1 MVSSSC
7 VLLRLKA
14 HYLGDPLTFLDGC
27 YDILPLDP
35 VQERQ
40 RLVQSVRQMLSS
52 VQPGKGVS
60 IIASGSWGSGKSQVI
75 GTLPSPQPK
84 GCKPLNG
91 SGVLKIALETLLP
104 LEKPRDGSQQH
115 QDSCISI
122 SCYEVI
128 GDEVYDLMSD
138 QWAGPNGSLKQHL
151 QQQHRLRS
159 RILRTMNTASSHL
172 NALSNNRATT
182 SSRLM
187 TNGCGS
193 SDAIKLKRQAESLRK
208 SFVSQSSSRHMTWAP
223 STGPG
228 EERVHTS
235 TKTVPAKTS
244 SKPAAHSTSRPLQ
257 VQSLVTVRAASA
269 QDAADIIAAALTRRS
284 AIEVEGR
291 AHCHLGH
298 AIVRITWT
306 SPPASLATVS
316 TPNIGMRSKRD
327 TASAASG
334 LAAPQRAF
342 SGASIPALR
351 TLTLVDCCSSAA
363 AGLLPERWSSAAKLG
378 SMSLGRALSNL
389 HRGEA
394 AMRLRESQLT
404 RSLIG
409 STDSVLFLACI
420 GGTHDLPISE
430 LLSSSINNV
439 RSSSS
444 NSWAGASLGAPPSP
458 SAMAAAADEAT
469 LQLVRSLTCRH
480 SSKES
485 SSTVAPDAAADVIR
499 TAATGVGDLGRSSSF
514 PSGSNGHS
522 LEGFKTGGKV
532 SGRSHPLLMRRGKQM
547 LLMSPPPPLILPD
560 TLIPLPGQC
569 SSPCSASFHS
579 PDTLQEGQALDPLL
593 STYADSTLSAP
604 RTPGSA
610 SSMYSFSS
618 RKSMNEGNTAPG
630 GVVPGLRPRWL
641 SGSRIPRPPG
651 AVSPLASPFNSL
663 QQETSSRAPVKAPT
677 DPQSRLDQLQLS
689 VAEQLAEESIAL
701 AQLTLRRKFNP
712 PDKDSRTKGYHSK
725 QVLGGRPSTLLPF
738 PTTPSPSKR
747 HAIVSASPSPSS
759 SLFPLP
765 NSALSAA
772 DTASVVDA
780 ASRMKMNSPHKL
792 HPYQGAR
799 AGGSPLKRQ
808 NLIFISPSNP
818 SSGSANRLKPVHER
832 HPSAPARSSRWGSAG
847 RPYYPRQPTSSLH
860 QGHTAHQ
867 GGRKHYIG
875 ALASRL
881 AGGVGNTLSSELNRR
896 RSRSALSAL
905 YRHLLSGPNRARLEE
920 QYMVLLD
927 EFQQFQ
933 KLPRLRS
940 IESGISARTLVL
952 HTEGAAVCTAGS
964 TNGEASAVTPLDG
977 STFSWIRCSPKEN
990 VSSNPCV
997 RVGLDGVVEEDEMC
1011 HPRALGMAGE
1021 KSEGSFAGFKTSTSD
1036 TVPSLRLH
1044 LQSGD
1049 DDTRIPA
1056 EQGAGDWKQQ
1066 VNFTTVN
1073 LAGRRTVNVLA
1084 ANAHDYN
1091 KEEEEEEDSLFTLH
1105 VPQAL
1110 FSDTSHVDNISAAP
1124 TEYHSKRPSAK
1135 HAPSQSLHQSSTPF
1149 HTPLNLLPHSSSAST
1164 RENAASHPRPH
1175 HPLPRNQPIL
1185 SHLDPQRPHQ
1195 PLDHMLPS
1203 LKRNPHEPQQLR
1215 SQGLEASSHK
1225 ALDNYDLISLVLTD
1239 RCSKSGKGLKT
1250 QARISGLLSLKHA
1263 EGRPGAPAPVF
1274 TQQAPLSLAM
1284 RQQLALQKHLSRTA
1298 APSLVSKGREQQQQ
1312 QPLWAGASSARTG
1325 LGLLPALSPDARPL
1339 PLPQQ
1344 LQHVWNRY
1352 SEVKFDDKRSSGGG
1366 TAVPCTAPQ
1375 EPSTLN
1381 NHVPSHQSCAH
1392 APADAATTYFH
1403 TANNPIN
1410 IAQQGAQDFHSKKQ
1424 KKYEVSAAALLRADG
1439 LSRDPPAAMM
1449 ISAFTVLQVQSA
1461 EDDVLP
1467 APLPPCTMAS
1477 ADHLLLQ
1484 GTDELPAPLPSSTM
1498 ASADHLLLQGTDELP
1513 NGEVLRR
1520 AAIFESLVTSH
1531 SSHSSLDHYAPS
1543 SAAISII
1550 TSKEYKQPT
1559 NQYLASLSQSAK
1571 SDGYQ
1576 GGFTKSD
1583 TNVRNAMPL
1592 PAVLFGGCNEETQTH
1607 KPLTIMK
1614 DAMFGS
1620 CNHETPAA
1628 ALELLEPIMVKD
1640 GTSQPA
1646 AAEPSQTYTAS
1657 STSPRTALPTSP
1669 LAAVAAS
1676 SSKEN
1681 VEGMQQSV
1689 VSLMRDRG
1697 LLDLDED
1704 SDVVCLYSDA
1714 GDGGLE
1720 VPTTTTLEVPT
1731 TTTLEVPTSTTLE
1744 VPTTTTL
1751 EVPTSTTLEVPTYYH
1766 LGGPHYYHLGGPHY
1780 YHLGG
1785 PPLPTTLE
1793 VPTTTTLEVPT
1804 TTTLEVPTTTT
1815 LEVPTTTTL
1824 EVPTTTTL
1832 TQRAAGIMMMDGNG
1846 TRPQQMISTRGN
1858 LAVDH
1863 KTTAAAAALPPQPI
1877 MTNDRKALHQE
1888 YSTSSSMP
1896 SSPAIPAASM
1906 MTVNKHSAGSSGN
1919 AESVTSTVV
1928 SSGTA
1933 DTADPSSMMMRKS
1946 TSSMM
1951 RKPFVWLDKMM
1962 TRMRSRR
1969 YSQQDVSEL

>member
-1 MVSSSC
+1 
-7 VLLRLKA
+7 
-14 HYLGDPLTFLDGC
+14 
-27 YDILPLDP
+27 
-35 VQERQ
+35 
-40 RLVQSVRQMLSS
+40 
-52 VQPGKGVS
+52 
-60 IIASGSWGSGKSQVI
+60 
-75 GTLPSPQPK
+75 
-84 GCKPLNG
+84 
-91 SGVLKIALETLLP
+91 
-104 LEKPRDGSQQH
+104 
-115 QDSCISI
+115 
-122 SCYEVI
+122 
-128 GDEVYDLMSD
+128 MSD

-159 RILRTMNTASSHL
+159 RVLRTMNTASSHL

-187 TNGCGS
+187 TYGCGS

-208 SFVSQSSSRHMTWAP
+208 SFVSQSSSRNMTWAP

-284 AIEVEGR
+284 AMEVEGR

-306 SPPASLATVS
+306 SPPAGLATVS
-316 TPNIGMRSKRD
+316 TPNIGMRIKRD
-327 TASAASG
+327 TASAGSG

-342 SGASIPALR
+342 SGAATPAMR

-409 STDSVLFLACI
+409 STDSVLFLACL

-439 RSSSS
+439 RSSS

-485 SSTVAPDAAADVIR
+485 SSTVAPDAAAAVIR
-499 TAATGVGDLGRSSSF
+499 TAATGVDDLGRSSSF
-514 PSGSNGHS
+514 PSGSNAHS
-522 LEGFKTGGKV
+522 LEGLKTGGEV

-604 RTPGSA
+604 RTPSSA

-618 RKSMNEGNTAPG
+618 RKSMNKGNTAPG

-641 SGSRIPRPPG
+641 PGSRIPRPPG

-677 DPQSRLDQLQLS
+677 DPQRLDQLQLS

-712 PDKDSRTKGYHSK
+712 PGKDSRTNGYHSQ

-747 HAIVSASPSPSS
+747 HAIVSASPSTSS

-799 AGGSPLKRQ
+799 AGGSPLNRQ
-808 NLIFISPSNP
+808 NLTFISPSNP
-818 SSGSANRLKPVHER
+818 SSGSANRLKPMHER

-847 RPYYPRQPTSSLH
+847 RPYYPRQPASSLH
-860 QGHTAHQ
+860 QGHAAHQ

-905 YRHLLSGPNRARLEE
+905 YRHLPSGPNRARLEE

-964 TNGEASAVTPLDG
+964 TNGEASAVTPLHG

-1036 TVPSLRLH
+1036 TVPSLRFH
-1044 LQSGD
+1044 LQAGD

-1056 EQGAGDWKQQ
+1056 EQGAGDRKQQ
-1066 VNFTTVN
+1066 VNLTTVN

-1084 ANAHDYN
+1084 ANAHGYN
-1091 KEEEEEEDSLFTLH
+1091 KEEEEEDSLFTLH

-1164 RENAASHPRPH
+1164 RENAASHLRPH

-1185 SHLDPQRPHQ
+1185 SHLDPQRPHQPILSHLDPQRSHQ

-1225 ALDNYDLISLVLTD
+1225 ALDNDLISLVLTD

-1250 QARISGLLSLKHA
+1250 QARISGLLPLKHA
-1263 EGRPGAPAPVF
+1263 EGRPGAPAPAPAPVF
-1274 TQQAPLSLAM
+1274 TPQAPLSLAM

-1312 QPLWAGASSARTG
+1312 QLGVRVTTPEGHPTCRVSKSPYEQQLRVPAGRYSVASRSDSLVFSVGSELPCTSVLVDKGVLQQQQQPLWAGASSACTG
-1325 LGLLPALSPDARPL
+1325 LGLLPSLSPDARPL

-1344 LQHVWNRY
+1344 LQLQHVWNPY
-1352 SEVKFDDKRSSGGG
+1352 SEVKFDDKRSSGG

-1403 TANNPIN
+1403 TANPIN
-1410 IAQQGAQDFHSKKQ
+1410 IAQQGAHNFCSKKQ
-1424 KKYEVSAAALLRADG
+1424 KKFEVSAAALLRADG

-1449 ISAFTVLQVQSA
+1449 VSAFTVLQVQSA
-1461 EDDVLP
+1461 EDDVQPAPLPSLTVASTDHLLLQGTDELPAPLPPCTMASADHLLLQGIDELP

-1484 GTDELPAPLPSSTM
+1484 GTDELPAPLPSSTV
-1498 ASADHLLLQGTDELP
+1498 ASTDHLLLQGTYELP

-1520 AAIFESLVTSH
+1520 AAVFESLVTSH

-1550 TSKEYKQPT
+1550 TSKQYKQPT

-1571 SDGYQ
+1571 SDDYQ

-1607 KPLTIMK
+1607 KPLKIMK

-1620 CNHETPAA
+1620 SNHETPAA

-1657 STSPRTALPTSP
+1657 STSPRTALPTSR

-1720 VPTTTTLEVPT
+1720 VSGTTTTLEV
-1731 TTTLEVPTSTTLE
+1731 LTS
-1744 VPTTTTL
+1744 
-1751 EVPTSTTLEVPTYYH
+1751 
-1766 LGGPHYYHLGGPHY
+1766 
-1780 YHLGG
+1780 
-1785 PPLPTTLE
+1785 
-1793 VPTTTTLEVPT
+1793 
-1804 TTTLEVPTTTT
+1804 
-1815 LEVPTTTTL
+1815 
-1824 EVPTTTTL
+1824 TTTL
-1832 TQRAAGIMMMDGNG
+1832 TQRAVGIMMMDGNG
-1846 TRPQQMISTRGN
+1846 TRTQQMISTRGN

-1877 MTNDRKALHQE
+1877 MTNYRKALHQE

-1896 SSPAIPAASM
+1896 SPEIPAASM
-1906 MTVNKHSAGSSGN
+1906 MTVNKHSAVSSGN

-1969 YSQQDVSEL
+1969 YSQQDVSELSY